1 MGAKCT
7 VTRYK
12 GLGEM
17 EAVDLKHSTMNKDSR
32 VLIQVN
38 IEDLEFDESIV
49 STCMGD
55 NVALRKELILEE
67 EIGEL
72 M

>member
-1 MGAKCT
+1 
-7 VTRYK
+7 
-12 GLGEM
+12 M
-17 EAVDLKHSTMNKDSR
+17 EAIDLRDSTMSKDSR

-38 IEDLEFDESIV
+38 IDDLEFDESMI

-67 EIGEL
+67 EMGEL
-72 M
+72 I

>member
-1 MGAKCT
+1 
-7 VTRYK
+7 
-12 GLGEM
+12 M

>member
-1 MGAKCT
+1 MET
-7 VTRYK
+7 LDIYV
-12 GLGEM
+12 GEM